1 MSPEPDDYYVAPD
14 EYSAYVGNR
23 VTADRPDYS
32 KSPSWDAGLTD
43 SDYETLRGL
52 GYGDNDLRALFDE
65 FYRSPEG
72 DELNPYRQPV
82 DRTDELNPYV
92 KPGEEQVEDELNPY
106 RQKPGAGATPGGTTG
121 GTTGGGAKPEGTGG
135 LSDTFRTAAKALG
148 LTDDKGALN
157 PLMFLGLAGILSQLN
172 KGSGSSAPTG
182 YQGTVPTYTAVRQQI
197 QYPDDPNRR
206 PGAGGR
212 SYFTPVQYAPAT
224 GVEAAKEAST
234 AAADAA
240 AKAYKPAEPPAKVL
254 TGPTGLD
261 ARTEAAR
268 ENMKRMGLWDE
279 FETPSV
285 AKKDSGSRGTGKT
298 EGNMSDLMDRV
309 KAANPGLDWSKYNPG
324 KMTMDY
330 DEFDQARD
338 TFLRNMSG
346 ARGRASDRGK
356 SIGAT
361 GGLSSVLGMLGGRS
375 NVSPVKPSTSYG
387 DTPEDFGYTD
397 EQFADMLLRQSTL
410 PPPPRP
416 VEPGVRMAARG
427 GLMNLAKGRY
437 LDGATDGMADKI
449 PATIADK
456 QPARLSHGEFVVP
469 ADVVSHL
476 GNGNS
481 NAGAERLYDMMDRI
495 RKARTGN
502 TKQGK
507 QINPNKFLPT

>member
-23 VTADRPDYS
+23 SVADRPDYLV
-32 KSPSWDAGLTD
+32 SPSWDSGLTD

-52 GYGDNDLRALFDE
+52 GYSDSDLRALFDE
-65 FYRSPEG
+65 FYRETDTTTVPEG

-106 RQKPGAGATPGGTTG
+106 RQKPGAGSTPGGTTGATTG
-121 GTTGGGAKPEGTGG
+121 GTTGGGAKPSGG
-135 LSDTFRTAAKALG
+135 LSDTFRQAARALG
-148 LTDDKGALN
+148 LTDDKGEMN
-157 PLMFLGLAGILSQLN
+157 PLMFLGLAGLMSQLG
-172 KGSGSSAPTG
+172 KGSGQSAPTG
-182 YQGTVPTYTAVRQQI
+182 YQGSVPTYTAVRQQI
-197 QYPDDPNRR
+197 QYPEDPNRR
-206 PGAGGR
+206 PGSGGR
-212 SYFTPVQYAPAT
+212 SYFTPMQYVPAA

-240 AKAYKPAEPPAKVL
+240 AKAYKPADSWDKVRENL
-254 TGPTGLD
+254 TGGRD
-261 ARTEAAR
+261 ARPDA
-268 ENMKRMGLWDE
+268 
-279 FETPSV
+279 
-285 AKKDSGSRGTGKT
+285 AKKFLEEEMIYSRGMGKT
-298 EGNMSDLMDRV
+298 EGNITDLMGRV

-338 TFLRNMSG
+338 TYLRNM
-346 ARGRASDRGK
+346 RG
-356 SIGAT
+356 GAT
-361 GGLSSVLGMLGGRS
+361 Q
-375 NVSPVKPSTSYG
+375 NT
-387 DTPEDFGYTD
+387 
-397 EQFADMLLRQSTL
+397 Q
-410 PPPPRP
+410 
-416 VEPGVRMAARG
+416 MAAQG

-437 LDGATDGMADKI
+437 LDGTTDGMADKI

>member
-14 EYSAYVGNR
+14 EYSAYVGSR

-32 KSPSWDAGLTD
+32 VSPSWDAGLTD

-52 GYGDNDLRALFDE
+52 GYGDSDLRALFDE
-65 FYRSPEG
+65 FYR
-72 DELNPYRQPV
+72 DTVY
-82 DRTDELNPYV
+82 T
-92 KPGEEQVEDELNPY
+92 PGEDAEDFTPPY
-106 RQKPGAGATPGGTTG
+106 TPGEDAKDFIPPYTPGEDAGDFVPPYTPGEDADQFPGGGGKPGATPPGGTTG
-121 GTTGGGAKPEGTGG
+121 GAKPGGTGG

-157 PLMFLGLAGILSQLN
+157 PLMFLGLAGILSQLG

-240 AKAYKPAEPPAKVL
+240 AKAYKPAEPPQNVL

-285 AKKDSGSRGTGKT
+285 AKKDSGSRGMGKT
-298 EGNMSDLMDRV
+298 EGNITDLMGRV

-338 TFLRNMSG
+338 RYLRNM
-346 ARGRASDRGK
+346 RG
-356 SIGAT
+356 GAT
-361 GGLSSVLGMLGGRS
+361 QTT
-375 NVSPVKPSTSYG
+375 K
-387 DTPEDFGYTD
+387 
-397 EQFADMLLRQSTL
+397 
-410 PPPPRP
+410 
-416 VEPGVRMAARG
+416 MAAQG

-437 LDGATDGMADKI
+437 LDGPTDGMADKI

>member
-65 FYRSPEG
+65 FYR
-72 DELNPYRQPV
+72 DTAY
-82 DRTDELNPYV
+82 T
-92 KPGEEQVEDELNPY
+92 PGEDAEDFTPPY
-106 RQKPGAGATPGGTTG
+106 TPGEDAKDFIPPYTPGEDAGDFVPPYTPGEDADQFPGGGGKPGATPPGGTTG
-121 GTTGGGAKPEGTGG
+121 GAKPGGTGG

-206 PGAGGR
+206 PGSGGR
-212 SYFTPVQYAPAT
+212 SYFTPVQYTPEA
-224 GVEAAKEAST
+224 GVSEAQAAAT

-240 AKAYKPAEPPAKVL
+240 ARAYKLAEPPKNVLQNL
-254 TGPTGLD
+254 TGGRDELPD
-261 ARTEAAR
+261 A
-268 ENMKRMGLWDE
+268 
-279 FETPSV
+279 
-285 AKKDSGSRGTGKT
+285 AKKFREEEMIYSRGMGKT
-298 EGNMSDLMDRV
+298 EGNITDLMGRV

-338 TFLRNMSG
+338 RYLRNM
-346 ARGRASDRGK
+346 RG
-356 SIGAT
+356 GAT
-361 GGLSSVLGMLGGRS
+361 QTT
-375 NVSPVKPSTSYG
+375 K
-387 DTPEDFGYTD
+387 
-397 EQFADMLLRQSTL
+397 
-410 PPPPRP
+410 
-416 VEPGVRMAARG
+416 MAAQG

-437 LDGATDGMADKI
+437 LDGSTDGMADKI

>member
-23 VTADRPDYS
+23 VTADRPDYLV
-32 KSPSWDAGLTD
+32 SPSWDAGLTD

-52 GYGDNDLRALFDE
+52 GYSDSDLRALFEE
-65 FYRSPEG
+65 FYREPETTTVPEG

-121 GTTGGGAKPEGTGG
+121 GTTGGGAKPGGTGG

-212 SYFTPVQYAPAT
+212 QYFTPTQYVDTKDVTLAR
-224 GVEAAKEAST
+224 

-240 AKAYKPAEPPAKVL
+240 AQQ
-254 TGPTGLD
+254 
-261 ARTEAAR
+261 AAR
-268 ENMKRMGLWDE
+268 EYK
-279 FETPSV
+279 
-285 AKKDSGSRGTGKT
+285 
-298 EGNMSDLMDRV
+298 
-309 KAANPGLDWSKYNPG
+309 
-324 KMTMDY
+324 
-330 DEFDQARD
+330 
-338 TFLRNMSG
+338 
-346 ARGRASDRGK
+346 
-356 SIGAT
+356 
-361 GGLSSVLGMLGGRS
+361 
-375 NVSPVKPSTSYG
+375 
-387 DTPEDFGYTD
+387 
-397 EQFADMLLRQSTL
+397 
-410 PPPPRP
+410 
-416 VEPGVRMAARG
+416 MAAAPTVKKQQTVQEQAEARPASEVSMLKPVPEYTAESEKLGAYRVQPAAQG

-437 LDGATDGMADKI
+437 LDGPTDGMADKI